1 MFDAVI
7 TFPALGE
14 GFVFNPQ
21 RYIDVFG
28 FKIYWY
34 GLIIAV
40 GFIAAALYM
49 GKRCRLFGL
58 TGDDV
63 MNMLLCSVPA
73 GVVGARLYYI
83 VFFLDNF
90 KADTFGQFLLN
101 CVSLR
106 NGGLAIYGGVIFG
119 VIGLILYARAKKI
132 KTGAVLDLAAHGVI
146 IGQIFGRWGN
156 FINREA
162 YGVSANVDTFFLRMG
177 LTTADGVTTYV
188 HPTFLYESVWNLI
201 GFLILHFVSK
211 KRKFDG
217 QMFAMYVAWYGL
229 GRFFIEGL
237 RADSLYLFNTG
248 LRVSQGLAALSF
260 LVAVMYLI
268 LRLGDKP
275 GLDPARMYVNTEASR
290 ARMKKEDRELHR
302 EEDAPEETAENIE
315 EGQSIQDQN
324 DKEEQ

>member
-1 MFDAVI
+1 MYDAVI

-21 RYIDVFG
+21 RYIDLFG

-40 GFIAAALYM
+40 GFILAALYI
-49 GKRCRLFGL
+49 GKRCRAYGL

-73 GVVGARLYYI
+73 GIVGARLYYI

-90 KADTFGQFLLN
+90 KADTVGQFLKN
-101 CVSLR
+101 CISLR

-119 VIGLILYARAKKI
+119 VIGLILYAHAKKI

-162 YGVSANVDTFFLRMG
+162 YGVSAGIDTFFLRMG
-177 LTTADGVTTYV
+177 LTTPDGVTTYV

-217 QMFAMYVAWYGL
+217 QIFAMYVAWYGL

-237 RADSLYLFNTG
+237 RADSLYLFHTG

-260 LVAVMYLI
+260 LAAAMYLI
-268 LRLGDKP
+268 LRLGDKA
-275 GLDPARMYVNTEASR
+275 GLDPSRMYVNTEASR
-290 ARMKKEDRELHR
+290 ERMKKADKELRGEDISPE
-302 EEDAPEETAENIE
+302 APAENTE
-315 EGQSIQDQN
+315 DKQTEQDQN